1 SHAALFFLFSSR
13 RRHTSFSR
21 DWSADVCS
29 SDLLIERVSAEH
41 RRDFDTF
48 RISVDN
54 YFTTHAEENAE
65 LTREIYRRLDA
76 AGHIRRGTIEQAYDD
91 VRKMFLPD
99 RYVRGTCPVCGKE
112 DQYGDSCERCGAT
125 YSPMELKDPVSVVSG
140 TRPSVRQSEHL
151 FLRLGSFES
160 ELREWVPRHVDEV
173 MVHKLQEWFES
184 GLKDWDI
191 SRD

>member
-54 YFTTHAEENAE
+54 YLTTHAEENAE
-65 LTREIYRRLDA
+65 RTREVYRRLDA
-76 AGHIRRGTIEQAYDD
+76 AGHIRRRTIEQAYDEA
-91 VRKMFLPD
+91 RQMFLPD

-112 DQYGDSCERCGAT
+112 DQYGDSCEQCGPT
-125 YSPMELKDPVSVVSG
+125 YSPMVLIGPVSVVSG
-140 TRPSVRQSEHL
+140 TRPTVKAPEHL
-151 FLRLGSFES
+151 FLKLGDFEPM
-160 ELREWVPRHVDEV
+160 LKDWVAGRVDQV
-173 MVHKLQEWFES
+173 MVHKLVEWFAA
-184 GLKDWDI
+184 GLKDW
-191 SRD
+191 